1 MMTSSEPAPIV
12 KLRAAIRDLLVIN
25 AGDAE
30 AAFLDLVEAWEP
42 DEPEL
47 AEALAE
53 ACRVELLRAR
63 GNSPID
69 VEQEMEAL
77 QGAGW
82 ELELARVLLQVGA
95 PGPRADAIY
104 NAQREVIERFYRVF
118 IQQEVERR
126 QAENP

>member
-1 MMTSSEPAPIV
+1 MMTSSEPAPIG

-25 AGDAE
+25 DGDAE
-30 AAFLDLVEAWEP
+30 AVFSDLVEVWEL
-42 DEPEL
+42 DEAEL

-53 ACRVELLRAR
+53 ACRVELLRAG

-69 VEQEMEAL
+69 VEQRMEAL

-82 ELELARVLLQVGA
+82 ELELAQALLQVGA

-126 QAENP
+126 RAENP